1 MADVIKLPEPVIKGY
16 MSVEEALYRRRSIRE
31 YLNIPLTLAEVSQLL
46 WASQGITDRTY
57 NKYRTAPSAGALYPL
72 TVYLTAGRV
81 EGLREGLYR
90 YNPHRHEIIA
100 MSYGDKRKE
109 IYKYALFQDSIV
121 QASAVLIFTADYSI
135 TMRKYG
141 ERGIRYV
148 LMEIGHASQNV
159 YLQATALGLGTVAI
173 GAFYDEEIKEALGIP
188 NNEDVLYLM
197 PIGKAKWKA

>member
-1 MADVIKLPEPVIKGY
+1 MADVIKLPEPVIIGNL
-16 MSVEEALYRRRSIRE
+16 SVEEALYRRRSIRE
-31 YLNIPLTLAEVSQLL
+31 YLDTPLTLAEVSQLL
-46 WASQGITDRTY
+46 WASQGITDQVY

-100 MSYGDKRKE
+100 ISYGDKRRV
-109 IYKYALFQDSIV
+109 IYNYALFQDSIV
-121 QASAVLIFTADYSI
+121 QAPAVLIFTADYSI

-148 LMEIGHASQNV
+148 LTELGHASQNV

-173 GAFYDEEIKEALGIP
+173 GAFYDEELKEALGLP

-197 PIGKAKWKA
+197 PVGRAKA